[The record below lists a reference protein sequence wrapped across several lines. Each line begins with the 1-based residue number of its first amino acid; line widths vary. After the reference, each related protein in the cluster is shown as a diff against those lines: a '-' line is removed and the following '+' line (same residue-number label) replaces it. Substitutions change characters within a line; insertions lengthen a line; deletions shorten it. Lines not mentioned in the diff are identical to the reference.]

1 MSLGNKKR
9 RRSMGWLQRYAH
21 LVWVLQSALDVGIAV
36 AVLWGIG
43 LTIGFNTPFLTPYAV
58 LSILTALVMWPIFGS
73 TGIYKS
79 YRSDHPAATYPRLW
93 IAWTSVFTLL
103 LLLGYITQT
112 SALFSRLVLCSWFV
126 ITPFAL
132 CLHHLK
138 LRLLLRLLRTT
149 GFNSRKAVIAGTG
162 ELSQMLSQQFRDTP
176 QFGLQFCGFFAED
189 PLEAMAEI
197 KTKPLIGTLEE
208 LPDYVRRYHIDVVY
222 VAMTLQE
229 SLKVN
234 QLIEALKDT
243 TACVYFVPNIT
254 AFSLMQA
261 KVQNFLGVPLIP
273 LSEIPLS
280 TPQVVAKR
288 LTDIV
293 VAVGTLI
300 LMLPIMVGVAIALKT
315 TSPGPVLHTRQRYSF
330 NGQPITVYKFRTT
343 RSKSIQSLEP
353 VAKPQTYWVGTVL
366 KNTGLESLP
375 QMINVLLGHMSI
387 VGPRP
392 QRLAHR
398 ELYRSYTH
406 QYRLEHIA
414 KPGLTGW
421 AQIHGL
427 YGEHET
433 QENFQQRLAY
443 DLDYLQNWSFWLD
456 LKIMA
461 KTTLTM
467 VKHQNVYW

>member
-1 MSLGNKKR
+1 MPLGNRKR
-9 RRSMGWLQRYAH
+9 RRSTGWLQRYAH
-21 LVWVLQSALDVGIAV
+21 SIWVLQRTLDVGIAV

-43 LTIGFNTPFLTPYAV
+43 LTVGFNTPFLTPYVV

-73 TGIYKS
+73 TGIYAS
-79 YRSDHPAATYPRLW
+79 YRSDHPAATYPW
-93 IAWTSVFTLL
+93 IWMAWVSVFTLL

-126 ITPFAL
+126 VTPFAL

-138 LRLLLRLLRTT
+138 LRLLLRQLRTT
-149 GFNSRKAVIAGTG
+149 GLNSRKAVIAGTG
-162 ELSQMLSQQFRDTP
+162 ELSQMLSQQFRDSP
-176 QFGLQFCGFFAED
+176 QFGLQFCGFFTED
-189 PLEAMAEI
+189 PLEAMTEI

-222 VAMTLQE
+222 VAMALQE
-229 SLKVN
+229 SLRVS
-234 QLIEALKDT
+234 QLIDALKDT

-273 LSEIPLS
+273 LSDVPPIA
-280 TPQVVAKR
+280 PQVVAKR
-288 LTDIV
+288 FTDIV
-293 VAVGTLI
+293 VATGTLV
-300 LMLPIMVGVAIALKT
+300 LMLPVILGVAIALKT

-330 NGQPITVYKFRTT
+330 NGRPITVYKFRTT
-343 RSKSIQSLEP
+343 QGKSVQPLEV
-353 VAKPQTYWVGTVL
+353 VAKPEAHWIGAFL

-398 ELYRSYTH
+398 ELYRDQT
-406 QYRLEHIA
+406 YRYHLGRTA

-427 YGEHET
+427 YGEDET
-433 QENFQQRLAY
+433 QENLQQRLAY

-467 VKHQNVYW
+467 LKHQNAYW